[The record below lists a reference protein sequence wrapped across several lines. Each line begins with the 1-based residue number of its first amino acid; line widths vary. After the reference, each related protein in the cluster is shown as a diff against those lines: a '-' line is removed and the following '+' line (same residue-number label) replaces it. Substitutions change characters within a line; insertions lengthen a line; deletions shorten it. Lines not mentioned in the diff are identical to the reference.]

1 MAKLETPRHDRVL
14 QLLTGHYHETSGY
27 RTYREHG
34 VDDWLLIHTIAGAGR
49 FGHAGGE
56 LIAGPRDWVLVRPAT
71 LHDYAVAA
79 SEKHW
84 ELLWAHFQPRPEWLQ
99 WLDWPEVA
107 PGLMLLQLSE
117 PGVAQHMLEVHRL
130 FHSELRRREA
140 YAINA
145 LEHVL
150 LECDRLNPGAPDTR
164 HDERVRRAMDFLDR
178 HLADKVSLAQ
188 VGRAVG
194 LSSSRL
200 AHLFRAETGQTVQTY
215 LEGRRMQRAG
225 ELLSRTGFSVKQI
238 GESVGYDSQFYFSQ
252 RFKRWA
258 QKSPVAFRAA
268 EAQQRGSA

>member
-1 MAKLETPRHDRVL
+1 MAKLDTPRHERVL

-34 VDDWLLIHTIAGAGR
+34 VDDWLLIHTISGAGR

-56 LIAGPRDWVLVRPAT
+56 LIAGAGDWVLIRPAT
-71 LHDYAVAA
+71 LHDYAVAP

-84 ELLWAHFQPRPEWLQ
+84 ELLWVHFQPRPDWLP

-107 PGLMLLQLSE
+107 PGLMLLHLDE
-117 PGVAQHMLEVHRL
+117 PDVVQGLLAVHRL
-130 FHSELRRREA
+130 FNSDLRRREA
-140 YAINA
+140 FASNA
-145 LEHVL
+145 LEAVL
-150 LECDRLNPGAPDTR
+150 LECDRLNPSAPDTR

-178 HLADKVSLAQ
+178 NLAGKVSLSA

-200 AHLFRAETGQTVQTY
+200 AHLFRAETGQTVQAY

-225 ELLSRTGFSVKQI
+225 ELLSRTAFSVKQI
-238 GESVGYDSQFYFSQ
+238 AESVGYDSQFYFSQ
-252 RFKRWA
+252 RFKRWS
-258 QKSPVAFRAA
+258 QKSPVAFRATMA
-268 EAQQRGSA
+268 TRG

>member
-1 MAKLETPRHDRVL
+1 MVKLETPRHERVL

-34 VDDWLLIHTIAGAGR
+34 VDDWLLIFTISGAGR
-49 FGHAGGE
+49 FGHAGGD
-56 LIAGPRDWVLVRPAT
+56 LVAGPGDWVLIRPNT
-71 LHDYAVAA
+71 RHDYAVAP
-79 SEKHW
+79 SELHW
-84 ELLWAHFQPRPEWLQ
+84 ELLWAHFQPRPDWLQ

-117 PGVAQHMLEVHRL
+117 AGAARHMLEVHRL
-130 FHSELRRREA
+130 FNSDLRRREA
-140 YAINA
+140 FAINA
-145 LEHVL
+145 LEAVL

-164 HDERVRRAMDFLDR
+164 HDARVRRAMDFLD
-178 HLADKVSLAQ
+178 HNLASKVSLAD
-188 VGRAVG
+188 VGEAIG

-200 AHLFRAETGQTVQTY
+200 AHLFRAETGQTVQNY

-238 GESVGYDSQFYFSQ
+238 AESVGYDSQFYFSQ

-258 QKSPVAFRAA
+258 RQSPVAFRAA
-268 EAQQRGSA
+268 ASR

>member
-1 MAKLETPRHDRVL
+1 MAKLETPRHERVR

-34 VDDWLLIHTIAGAGR
+34 VDDWLLIHTISGAGR
-49 FGHAGGE
+49 FGHAGGD
-56 LIAGPRDWVLVRPAT
+56 LVAGRGDWVLIRPT
-71 LHDYAVAA
+71 TRHDYAVAP

-84 ELLWAHFQPRPEWLQ
+84 ELLWAHFQPRPDWLQ

-107 PGLMLLQLSE
+107 PGLMLLQFDE
-117 PGVAQHMLEVHRL
+117 PSVVQDLLEVHRL
-130 FHSELRRREA
+130 FNSDLRRREA
-140 YAINA
+140 FAING
-145 LEHVL
+145 LERVL

-178 HLADKVSLAQ
+178 NLAGKVSLTE

-200 AHLFRAETGQTVQTY
+200 AHLFRSETGQTVQNY
-215 LEGRRMQRAG
+215 LESRRMQRAG

-238 GESVGYDSQFYFSQ
+238 AESVGYESQFYFSQ

-258 QKSPVAFRAA
+258 RQSPVAFREAA
-268 EAQQRGSA
+268 SR